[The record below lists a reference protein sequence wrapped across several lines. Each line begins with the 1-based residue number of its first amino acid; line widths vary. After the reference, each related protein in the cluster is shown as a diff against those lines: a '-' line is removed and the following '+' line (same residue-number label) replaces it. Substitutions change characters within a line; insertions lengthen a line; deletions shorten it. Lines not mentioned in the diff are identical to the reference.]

1 MGGCVSVVVDA
12 SSLAALIFGEPAAD
26 LVAARLSGHKLAAP
40 SIMPC
45 ELANV
50 AAVKVRRGSIGA
62 AHADESLHF
71 ADSMGIEI
79 HTIGSTVMF
88 EAALATGL
96 SAYDAAYWILA
107 RALTADLVTLDGE
120 LERATRRPR

>member
-1 MGGCVSVVVDA
+1 MSVVVVDA
-12 SSLAALIFGEPAAD
+12 SSLAALIFGEPAAEG
-26 LVAARLSGHKLAAP
+26 VAARLSGHKLAAP

-50 AAVKVRRGSIGA
+50 AAVKVRRGSIDPA
-62 AHADESLHF
+62 QASESLRL

-79 HTIGSTVMF
+79 HSIASTVVF

-96 SAYDAAYWILA
+96 TAYDAAYWILA
-107 RALTADLVTLDGE
+107 RALSADLVTLDGD
-120 LERATRRPR
+120 LERAARRPR